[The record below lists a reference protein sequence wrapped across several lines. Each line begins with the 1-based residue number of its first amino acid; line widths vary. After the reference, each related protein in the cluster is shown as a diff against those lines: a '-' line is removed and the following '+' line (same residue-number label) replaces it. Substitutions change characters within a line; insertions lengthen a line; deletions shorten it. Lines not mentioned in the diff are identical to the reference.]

1 MPTPNFIK
9 YSTTPD
15 DKSIKVGNYSIGVA
29 SGTTYGPTSGT
40 SYWSGISPPTSGY
53 TIYENKVTN
62 GPSIR
67 VPSDSETLIDYANR
81 LYSGSSITTE
91 AGALVYFN
99 SLNTVICVNRNY
111 EEIVTSGLTLLLD
124 AGFTPS
130 YPKSG
135 TSWTDLSFSG
145 NNGTLINGPTFNSS
159 NGGSLVFDGVDDY
172 VGRNTSINTGQ
183 NFTVN
188 AWIYP
193 TLLGTT
199 RRAVAMS
206 SNNYT
211 SLNGWLFSTAGASIN
226 NTFFFSVGNDN
237 AYRVALANT
246 LSLNQWAYISAVCQN
261 GGGSINLYKNGIETS
276 YELTSLS
283 TNTLIYTY
291 PQFNV
296 GYRDTAGPTDPYT
309 GNIAQVT
316 IYNKTLTASEVL
328 QNYNATKSRFGL

>member
-1 MPTPNFIK
+1 MAFNYSPKIVTDGLVLYMDAANSK
-9 YSTTPD
+9 SYVSGSTTWND
-15 DKSIKVGNYSIGVA
+15 
-29 SGTTYGPTSGT
+29 
-40 SYWSGISPPTSGY
+40 IS
-53 TIYENKVTN
+53 
-62 GPSIR
+62 R
-67 VPSDSETLIDYANR
+67 
-81 LYSGSSITTE
+81 
-91 AGALVYFN
+91 
-99 SLNTVICVNRNY
+99 
-111 EEIVTSGLTLLLD
+111 
-124 AGFTPS
+124 
-130 YPKSG
+130 
-135 TSWTDLSFSG
+135 SG

-159 NGGSLVFDGVDDY
+159 NGGSIVFDGVDDR
-172 VGRNTSINTGQ
+172 VSRTTNINTGQ

-199 RRAVAMS
+199 KRTVAAS
-206 SNNYT
+206 SYNYT
-211 SLNGWLFSTAGASIN
+211 SLNGWFLCTAGFNTN
-226 NTFFFSVGNDN
+226 NTFFFSAGSDN

-283 TNTLIYTY
+283 TNTLTYTY

-296 GYRDTAGPTDPYT
+296 GYRDTAGLTDPYT

-328 QNYNATKSRFGL
+328 QNYNATKGRYQ